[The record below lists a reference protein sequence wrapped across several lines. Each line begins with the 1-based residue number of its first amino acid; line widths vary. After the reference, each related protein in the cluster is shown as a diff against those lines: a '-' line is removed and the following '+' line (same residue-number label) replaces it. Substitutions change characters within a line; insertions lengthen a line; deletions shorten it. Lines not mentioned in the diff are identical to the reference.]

1 MKKLM
6 LLAAVAVGYV
16 LGARAGRGR
25 YEQIKQTA
33 QRVGR
38 DPRVQEKTQQAA
50 DLAKEGA
57 QVATAAAVDKARTV
71 GSAAADKVRGT
82 DDQEP
87 ETGWPPAAG
96 TAG

>member
-1 MKKLM
+1 M
-6 LLAAVAVGYV
+6 LVAALAVGYV

-33 QRVGR
+33 QRVRR

-57 QVATAAAVDKARTV
+57 QVATAAAVDKAQTV
-71 GSAAADKVRGT
+71 AAATVDKVKRNS
-82 DDQEP
+82 DDGEP
-87 ETGWPPAAG
+87 ADATGWPPAAG
-96 TAG
+96 TAN